1 LNGEIHGVDL
11 DPNREQSKEHADVAG
26 SNLTLAEATARAA
39 LIEVQ
44 SYDVSVDL
52 TDGGGKPGAGTF
64 LSRTEAR
71 FTSVETGA
79 ETFIDLIASDVR
91 SATLNGEP
99 LDVSGY
105 DTEHGLAVPGIAAEN
120 VLVVEAEC
128 RYMNTGE
135 GLHRFSDPV
144 DGEVYLYSQFETADA
159 KRMFACFDQPDLKA
173 EFSFHITAPQ
183 HWEVISNAPVSGEE
197 PAAGG
202 AKLVHFA
209 TTPRMS
215 TYITA
220 LVAGPY
226 HVVRDEHDGIPLG
239 IYCRQSLA
247 RYLDAD
253 EILTVTKQGFDF
265 FHEQFGYRY
274 AFGKY
279 DQLFVPE
286 FNAGA
291 MENAGCVT
299 MLEDYIFRGKVTDF
313 AFESRAN
320 TVLHEMAHMW
330 FGDLVTMRWW
340 DDLWLNESFAEWA
353 SHLANAEATRYT
365 EAWTG
370 FATGRKAW
378 GYRQDQLSSTHPVAC
393 EIPDVQA
400 VEVNFDGITYAKGAS
415 VLKQLVAYVGQDSF
429 MEGLR
434 AYFRAHAFANTTL
447 DDLLKALEKASGRD
461 LSGWAGQ
468 WLETANVNT
477 LRPAFEVGA
486 DGTFT
491 SFAVVQEAPAGF
503 PTLRTHRIAIGLYD
517 LEDGKL
523 VRRERIETD
532 IDGARTD
539 VAELVGQRQPDVV
552 LLNDDDLTYAK
563 IRLDPRSLATVTEH
577 IGDFTASLPRA
588 LCWAAAWDM
597 TRDGELATRDYLR
610 LALGGLAG
618 ETTIGVV
625 QVLLRQVLVAL
636 DAYADPAYSPT
647 GYRQLAE
654 AALERARAAEPG
666 SDHQL
671 VWTRTF
677 AAAAREEDH
686 RAVLRGLLA
695 GDGSI
700 PGLAVDTELRWHL
713 LQCLVAIGG
722 AGPDEIEAELRRD
735 PTDQG
740 QREAATARALVATP
754 EAKAEAWRLAT
765 EDDELPNQT
774 GLAYISGFSH
784 PTQHELIAPY
794 AERYFEIVADVW
806 NRRSSEVAQN
816 VVIGLYPAWD
826 VSEETLHRTDAYLES
841 RPDLAPALRRLI
853 NEGRDGVVRALKA
866 RVCDQAAA
874 AAR

>member
-1 LNGEIHGVDL
+1 M
-11 DPNREQSKEHADVAG
+11 AG
-26 SNLTLAEATARAA
+26 SNLTLTEATARAA
-39 LIEVQ
+39 LLEVQ

-52 TDGGGKPGAGTF
+52 TDGGGKPGSGTF
-64 LSRTEAR
+64 YSRTETR
-71 FTSVETGA
+71 FTCVEPGA
-79 ETFIDLIASDVR
+79 DTFIDLIAAGVR
-91 SATLNGEP
+91 AATLNGEP

-105 DTEHGLAVPGIAAEN
+105 DAEQGVLVPGLAAEN
-120 VLVVEAEC
+120 VLVIEADC
-128 RYMNTGE
+128 RYMNSGE
-135 GLHRFSDPV
+135 GLHRFEDPV
-144 DGEVYLYSQFETADA
+144 DGEVYLYTQFETADA
-159 KRMFACFDQPDLKA
+159 KRMYACFDQPDLKA
-173 EFSFHITAPQ
+173 EFTFHITAPQ
-183 HWEVISNAPVSGEE
+183 HWEVVSNSEVTGAE

-202 AKLVHFA
+202 AKVVHFE

-215 TYITA
+215 TYVTA
-220 LVAGPY
+220 LVAGAY
-226 HVVRDEHDGIPLG
+226 HAVRDSHDGIPMG
-239 IYCRQSLA
+239 IFCRQSLK
-247 RYLDAD
+247 RYLDHE
-253 EILTVTKQGFDF
+253 EIFTVTKQGFDF

-274 AFGKY
+274 PFGKY

-299 MLEDYIFRGKVTDF
+299 LVEDYLFRGKVTDF

-378 GYRQDQLSSTHPVAC
+378 GYRQDQLSSTHPVSC
-393 EIPDVQA
+393 DIPDVQA

-415 VLKQLVAYVGQDSF
+415 VLKQLVAYVGQDAF

-434 AYFRAHAFANTTL
+434 AYFRTHAYGNTTL

-491 SFAVVQEAPAGF
+491 SFSVLQEAPADH

-517 LEDGKL
+517 LSGGKL

-532 IDGARTD
+532 IEGARTD
-539 VAELVGQRQPDVV
+539 VAALVGQRQPDLV

-563 IRLDPRSLATVTEH
+563 IRLDPQSLETVTDH

-597 TRDGELATRDYLR
+597 TRDGEMATRDYLR
-610 LALGGLAG
+610 LVLGGIGG

-625 QVLLRQVLVAL
+625 QVLLRQLLVAL
-636 DAYADPAYSPT
+636 DVYADPAFSPV
-647 GYRQLAE
+647 GYEQLAN
-654 AALERARAAEPG
+654 AALEQARVAEPA

-671 VWTRTF
+671 VWVRTF
-677 AAAAREEDH
+677 ASAARGEEH
-686 RAVLRGLLA
+686 LAVIRGLL
-695 GDGSI
+695 DGSESI
-700 PGLAVDTELRWHL
+700 DGLAIDTELRWHL
-713 LQCLVAIGG
+713 LQCLVGVG
-722 AGPDEIEAELRRD
+722 AAGTVEIDAELDRD

-740 QREAATARALVATP
+740 QREAATARALVPNP

-774 GLAYISGFSH
+774 GLAYILGFSH
-784 PTQHELIAPY
+784 STQRALLAPY
-794 AERYFEIVADVW
+794 ATRYFEIVADVW
-806 NRRSSEVAQN
+806 KRRSSEVAQN
-816 VVIGLYPAWD
+816 VVVGLYPTWD
-826 VSEETLHRTDAYLES
+826 VSEVTVRRTDEFLAS
-841 RPDLAPALRRLI
+841 RDDLAPALRRLV
-853 NEGRDGVVRALKA
+853 NEGRDGVVRALRA
-866 RVCDQAAA
+866 RARDLEAAG
-874 AAR
+874 

>member
-1 LNGEIHGVDL
+1 
-11 DPNREQSKEHADVAG
+11 VAG

-64 LSRTEAR
+64 LSHTEAR
-71 FTSVETGA
+71 FTCVEPGTD
-79 ETFIDLIASDVR
+79 TFIDLIVAGVR
-91 SATLNGEP
+91 SATLNGTP

-105 DTEHGLAVPGIAAEN
+105 DPEQGVLVPGLAAEN
-120 VLVVEAEC
+120 VLVVEADC

-135 GLHRFSDPV
+135 GLHRFADPV
-144 DGEVYLYSQFETADA
+144 DGEVYLYTQFETADA
-159 KRMFACFDQPDLKA
+159 KRMYACFDQPDIKA
-173 EFSFHITAPQ
+173 AFTFHITAPE
-183 HWEVISNAPVSGEE
+183 HWEVVSNSEIASVE

-202 AKLVHFA
+202 AKLIHFE

-215 TYITA
+215 TYVTA
-220 LVAGPY
+220 LVAGAY
-226 HVVRDEHDGIPLG
+226 HAVRDNHDGIPLG
-239 IYCRQSLA
+239 IFCRQSLT
-247 RYLDAD
+247 RYLDSD
-253 EILTVTKQGFDF
+253 EIFTVTKQGFDF

-274 AFGKY
+274 PFGKY

-299 MLEDYIFRGKVTDF
+299 LVEDYLFRGKVTDF

-415 VLKQLVAYVGQDSF
+415 VLKQLVAYVGQDAF
-429 MEGLR
+429 IEGLR
-434 AYFRAHAFANTTL
+434 AYFKSHAFGNTTL
-447 DDLLKALEKASGRD
+447 DDLLKALEEASGRD
-461 LSGWAGQ
+461 LSGWAEQ

-477 LRPAFEVGA
+477 LRPAFDIGA

-491 SFAVVQEAPAGF
+491 SFAVVQEAPADHS
-503 PTLRTHRIAIGLYD
+503 TLRTHRIAIGLYD
-517 LEDGKL
+517 LTDGKL
-523 VRRERIETD
+523 ARRARIETD
-532 IDGARTD
+532 IEGPRTD

-577 IGDFTASLPRA
+577 VGDFTASLPRA

-597 TRDGELATRDYLR
+597 TRDGEMATRDYLR
-610 LALGGLAG
+610 LVLGGLRG
-618 ETTIGVV
+618 ESTIGVV
-625 QVLLRQVLVAL
+625 QVLLRQVMVAL
-636 DAYADPAYSPT
+636 DAYADPEFSPI
-647 GYRQLAE
+647 GYDQLAT
-654 AALERARAAEPG
+654 AALEQARAAEPG

-677 AAAAREEDH
+677 AAAARRDEH
-686 RAVLRGLLA
+686 LAVQRGLL
-695 GDGSI
+695 DGSDTI
-700 PGLAVDTELRWHL
+700 EGLAIDTELRWHL
-713 LQCLVAIGG
+713 LQCLVGIGG
-722 AGPDEIEAELRRD
+722 AGAAEIDAELDRD

-740 QREAATARALVATP
+740 QREAATARALVPMPA
-754 EAKAEAWRLAT
+754 AKAEAWRLAT

-774 GLAYISGFSH
+774 GLAYISGFTH
-784 PTQHELIAPY
+784 PAQHELLAPY
-794 AERYFEIVADVW
+794 STRYFEIVADVW
-806 NRRSSEVAQN
+806 ARRSSEVAQN
-816 VVIGLYPAWD
+816 VVIGLYPSWD
-826 VSEETLHRTDAYLES
+826 VSDETVRRTDDYLAANQ
-841 RPDLAPALRRLI
+841 DLPPSLRRLV
-853 NEGRDGVVRALKA
+853 NEGRDGVVRALRA
-866 RVCDQAAA
+866 RACDQVA

>member
-1 LNGEIHGVDL
+1 LNGKTQVFLTRTTSD
-11 DPNREQSKEHADVAG
+11 QKEHADVAG

-39 LIEVQ
+39 LIEVR

-52 TDGGGKPGAGTF
+52 TDGGGKPGVGTF

-71 FTSVETGA
+71 FTATEPGA
-79 ETFIDLIASDVR
+79 ETFIDLIADGVR
-91 SATLNGEP
+91 WATLNGEP

-105 DTEHGLAVPGIAAEN
+105 DREKGLAVPGLGAEN
-120 VLVVEAEC
+120 LLVVEADC

-135 GLHRFSDPV
+135 GLHRFADPV
-144 DGEVYLYSQFETADA
+144 DGEVYLYTQFETADA
-159 KRMFACFDQPDLKA
+159 KRMYACFDQPDLKA
-173 EFSFHITAPQ
+173 DFTFHVTAPQ
-183 HWEVISNAPVSGEE
+183 HWEVVSNSAVASEE

-202 AKLVHFA
+202 AKTLHFE
-209 TTPRMS
+209 TTPRVS
-215 TYITA
+215 TYVTA
-220 LVAGPY
+220 LVAGAY
-226 HVVRDEHDGIPLG
+226 HAVRDEHDGIPLG

-274 AFGKY
+274 PFGKY

-415 VLKQLVAYVGQDSF
+415 VLKQLVAYVGQDAF
-429 MEGLR
+429 IEGLR
-434 AYFRAHAFANTTL
+434 AYFKTHAFANTTL
-447 DDLLKALEKASGRD
+447 DDLLKALEKSSGRD
-461 LSGWAGQ
+461 LSGWAQQ

-477 LRPAFEVGA
+477 LRPAFEVG
-486 DGTFT
+486 DGGAFT
-491 SFAVVQEAPAGF
+491 SFAVAQEAPADY
-503 PTLRTHRIAIGLYD
+503 PTLRTHRIAIGLYG
-517 LEDGKL
+517 LQDGKL
-523 VRRERIETD
+523 VRRARVETD
-532 IDGARTD
+532 IEGARTD
-539 VAELVGQRQPDVV
+539 VPELVGQRQPDVV

-597 TRDGELATRDYLR
+597 TRDGEMATRDYLR
-610 LALGGLAG
+610 LVLGGLAG
-618 ETTIGVV
+618 ESTIGVV
-625 QVLLRQVLVAL
+625 QVLLRQVMVAL
-636 DAYADPAYSPT
+636 EAYADPSFSSD
-647 GYRQLAE
+647 GYRQLAT
-654 AALERARAAEPG
+654 ASLERARAAEPG

-677 AAAAREEDH
+677 ASAARSAEH
-686 RAVLRGLLA
+686 QGAIRGLLD

-700 PGLAVDTELRWHL
+700 EGLAIDTELRWHL

-722 AGPDEIEAELRRD
+722 ADNSDIDAELERD

-740 QREAATARALVATP
+740 QREAATARALVPTP

-765 EDDELPNQT
+765 EDDDLPNQT

-784 PTQHELIAPY
+784 AAQHELIAPY
-794 AERYFEIVADVW
+794 AQRYFDIVADVW
-806 NRRSSEVAQN
+806 ARRSSEVAQN
-816 VVIGLYPAWD
+816 VVIGLYPTWD
-826 VSEETLHRTDAYLES
+826 VAEKTVQMTDEYLAAH
-841 RPDLAPALRRLI
+841 PDLPPALRRLI
-853 NEGRDGVVRALKA
+853 NEGRDGVVRALRA
-866 RVCDQAAA
+866 RACDQAAA
-874 AAR
+874 A